1 MKTILKVFPLLIA
14 LIVAVPLFAQSDF
27 ESTKAR
33 AEAGDATS
41 QHNLG
46 FMYANGMGV
55 ARNDQEAVRWYRQ
68 AAERGLA
75 SSQYN
80 LGVMYANGVG
90 LAQSDQEAVK
100 WYRLAA
106 EQGLAD
112 AQYNLGLMY
121 DGGIGLVQNYS
132 QAVRLYRLAAEQGLA
147 DAQYSLGAMY
157 GNGHGVEQD
166 YKRAYVWF
174 SVAAAQGYLDAS
186 AVRDR
191 VRVQLSQHA
200 IEQAQA
206 QATRCLESNFKDC
219 ESEGP
224 YTYNFSPSNCAY
236 AVTFPDMPSLN
247 QMYADVIGEYIS
259 ANLERDGYFL
269 RAECI
274 PVGNIQPYDSSLLLS
289 IAREY
294 VEFNGLQRASYETLN
309 STLGEIVMVR
319 GYKAVNEILATFSV
333 TIISGSNSYISLYA
347 ATESTSY
354 PRKEI
359 SDFKASVRRI
369 DSR

>member
-1 MKTILKVFPLLIA
+1 MKTILKTFFLLVA
-14 LIVAVPLFAQSDF
+14 LSAAVPVLAQPDF
-27 ESTKAR
+27 EATKAL
-33 AEAGDATS
+33 AEAGDVTS

-68 AAERGLA
+68 AAEKGLA

-100 WYRLAA
+100 WYQFAA

-121 DGGIGLVQNYS
+121 DSGIGAAQSYS
-132 QAVRLYRLAAEQGLA
+132 QAVRFYRLAAEQGLA

-166 YKRAYVWF
+166 YRKAYVWY

-186 AVRDR
+186 TVRDS
-191 VRVQLSQHA
+191 VRAQLSQQA

-219 ESEGP
+219 ESEGH
-224 YTYNFSPSNCAY
+224 YSYDYSPPNCAY

-247 QMYADVIGEYIS
+247 QMYADGIGEYIS

-274 PVGNIQPYDSSLLLS
+274 PVGNIQPYDSSQLLS
-289 IAREY
+289 IAKEY

-309 STLGEIVMVR
+309 STLGEIVNIR
-319 GYKAVNEILATFSV
+319 GYKAVNEMMATFSV
-333 TIISGSNSYISLYA
+333 TIISGSHSYISLYA
-347 ATESTSY
+347 ATDSTSY

-359 SDFKASVRRI
+359 SDFLASVRSS
-369 DSR
+369 D